1 MIDDWR
7 LMDVFNRKFSIQ
19 AIFDRNQL
27 KKDYISQQSTI
38 NNQQS
43 IFNSQWRIPSLVNFQ
58 LKIFNPSDLQSK
70 SIEKDY
76 ISQQSINKE
85 KTMDKKVTVIGAGN
99 VGATAAQRLAEKE
112 LCDVVLIDIIEG
124 VPQGKALDLAEAA
137 PIEKHDARLTGANEY
152 DASEGSDIVI
162 ITAGIPRK
170 PGMSRDDLLK
180 TNANIMKDVTGQVV
194 QRSPEAV
201 LIIVS
206 NPLDAMCHVAYEAS
220 GFPKNR
226 VIGMAGVLDSARF
239 RAFIAM
245 ELDVSVENT
254 HAFVLGGH
262 GDTMV
267 PLPRYSTVAGIPITE
282 LMPKE
287 RIDALVERTATGGA
301 EIVSL
306 LKTGSA
312 YYAPASAAVEMAES
326 ILKDKKKILPCAVY
340 LEGEYGINDLF
351 IGVPVKLGAG
361 GVEEIIQISLTAEE
375 QAALDKSAGAV
386 EELVEALKKL

>member
-1 MIDDWR
+1 
-7 LMDVFNRKFSIQ
+7 
-19 AIFDRNQL
+19 
-27 KKDYISQQSTI
+27 
-38 NNQQS
+38 
-43 IFNSQWRIPSLVNFQ
+43 
-58 LKIFNPSDLQSK
+58 
-70 SIEKDY
+70 
-76 ISQQSINKE
+76 
-85 KTMDKKVTVIGAGN
+85 MDKKVTVVGAGN

-112 LCDVVLIDIIEG
+112 LCDVVLIDIVEG
-124 VPQGKALDLAEAA
+124 VPQGKALDLTEAA
-137 PIEKHDARLTGANEY
+137 PIEKHDAHLTGTNTY
-152 DASEGSDIVI
+152 DDSKDSDIVI

-170 PGMSRDDLLK
+170 PGMSRDDLIS
-180 TNANIMKDVTGQVV
+180 TNAGIMKNVTAQIAEH
-194 QRSPEAV
+194 SPNAV

-245 ELDVSVENT
+245 ELKVSIENT

-282 LMPKE
+282 LMPKD
-287 RIDALVERTATGGA
+287 RIDAIVDRTANGGA
-301 EIVSL
+301 EIVKL

-326 ILKDKKKILPCAVY
+326 ILKDKKKILPCAAY
-340 LEGEYGINDLF
+340 LEGEYGIQDLF

-361 GVEEIIQISLTAEE
+361 GVEQIIEIKLTEDEA
-375 QAALDKSAGAV
+375 AALMKSAAAV
-386 EELVEALKKL
+386 QGLKEDLKKLG

>member
-1 MIDDWR
+1 M
-7 LMDVFNRKFSIQ
+7 
-19 AIFDRNQL
+19 NQ
-27 KKDYISQQSTI
+27 
-38 NNQQS
+38 
-43 IFNSQWRIPSLVNFQ
+43 
-58 LKIFNPSDLQSK
+58 
-70 SIEKDY
+70 
-76 ISQQSINKE
+76 
-85 KTMDKKVTVIGAGN
+85 KVSVIGAGN

-124 VPQGKALDLAEAA
+124 VPQGKSLDLTEAA
-137 PIEKHDARLTGANEY
+137 PIEKHDAHLTGANAY
-152 DASEGSDIVI
+152 DASAGSDIVI

-170 PGMSRDDLLK
+170 PGMSRDDLIS
-180 TNANIMKDVTGQVV
+180 TNAGIVKTVTQEITAL
-194 QRSPEAV
+194 SPDSI

-206 NPLDAMCHVAYEAS
+206 NPLDAMCHVAHKAS
-220 GFPKNR
+220 GFPKER
-226 VIGMAGVLDSARF
+226 LLGMAGVLDSARF
-239 RAFIAM
+239 RAFISM
-245 ELDVSVENT
+245 ELNVSVENT

-282 LMPKE
+282 LLSKD
-287 RIDALVERTATGGA
+287 RIDALVDRTRNGGA
-301 EIVSL
+301 EIVGL

-361 GVEEIIQISLTAEE
+361 GAEE
-375 QAALDKSAGAV
+375 VIEITLTKEENAALQNSAAAV
-386 EELVEALKKL
+386 QELKEVLKKLEY